1 MKNKAIAL
9 LKNGDISRAMEIFQI
24 LKAEED
30 TAGFAC
36 YFLGICHYVINE
48 KVSAHSYFCR
58 AIEKNYLN
66 ADKWKCRCER
76 EI

>member
-9 LKNGDISRAMEIFQI
+9 LKNGDISRAMEILQI
-24 LKAEED
+24 LKTEED
-30 TAGFAC
+30 TVGFAC
-36 YFLGICHYVINE
+36 YFLGICNYVINE

-58 AIEKNYLN
+58 AVEREYPKANM
-66 ADKWKCRCER
+66 WKCRCER